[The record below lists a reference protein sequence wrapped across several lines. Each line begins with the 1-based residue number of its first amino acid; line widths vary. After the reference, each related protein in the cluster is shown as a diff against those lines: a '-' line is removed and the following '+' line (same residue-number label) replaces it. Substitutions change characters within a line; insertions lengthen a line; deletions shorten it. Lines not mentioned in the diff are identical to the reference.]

1 MPKFDPEFL
10 EEEFHKGHRKEE
22 RAERKL
28 LSEKD
33 RSKFKKSGHDKKP
46 SEATYSTLP
55 IGIVLSI
62 TGEKIIID
70 VEGKEYF
77 CSLKG
82 SLKKE
87 KGIYKNLIT
96 VGDFVRLNIENEEGQ
111 IFYVEKRKS
120 ELTRVDKTGRKKQL
134 IAANIEQ
141 AFITMSVVV
150 PPFKPNLVD
159 RFLISAKKGNI
170 YPIVIIN
177 KYDLLKANN
186 SSDDEKALSNNFL
199 KDYSKLGYLIV
210 CVSCKTMLGIDTIK
224 ELMIGKSS
232 VFVGQSGVGKSSLIN
247 KTTEYNLKIGTVV
260 HKTYKGAHT
269 TTRAQLLPLKK
280 GGFCIDTPGIKSFG
294 LWDLKKEDVVDHFH
308 EIKEIGNYCYYPNCT
323 HIDEPNCAVKE
334 ACGEDKISSLR
345 FESYISLM
353 KEIL

>member
-1 MPKFDPEFL
+1 MAKFDPEFL
-10 EEEFHKGHRKEE
+10 EEQFHKGHRKEE
-22 RAERKL
+22 KAERKL

-33 RSKFKKSGHDKKP
+33 RSKFKKSDKDKKP
-46 SEATYSTLP
+46 LQDTYSTLP
-55 IGIVLSI
+55 LGIVLSI
-62 TGEKIIID
+62 TGEKIIVD

-77 CSLKG
+77 SSLKG

-96 VGDFVRLNIENEEGQ
+96 VGDFVRLKIENEEGQ

-120 ELTRVDKTGRKKQL
+120 ELTRIDKTGRKKQL

-150 PPFKPNLVD
+150 PPLKPNLVD
-159 RFLISAKKGNI
+159 RFLISAKKGKI
-170 YPIVIIN
+170 HPVVLIN
-177 KYDLLKANN
+177 KCDLLETKD
-186 SSDDEKALSNNFL
+186 SIDKEKATFDSFL
-199 KDYSKLGYLIV
+199 KGYSNLGYLIV
-210 CVSCKTMLGIDTIK
+210 CVSCETQLGIETLK
-224 ELMIGKSS
+224 ELMVDRSS

-247 KTTEYNLKIGTVV
+247 KTTEHNLKVGTVV
-260 HKTYKGAHT
+260 HKTYKGSHT

-308 EIKEIGNYCYYPNCT
+308 EIKEIGNYCYYPNCM
-323 HIDEPNCAVKE
+323 HLDEPNCAVKE
-334 ACGEDKISSLR
+334 ACDENKISPLR
-345 FESYISLM
+345 FESYVSLM